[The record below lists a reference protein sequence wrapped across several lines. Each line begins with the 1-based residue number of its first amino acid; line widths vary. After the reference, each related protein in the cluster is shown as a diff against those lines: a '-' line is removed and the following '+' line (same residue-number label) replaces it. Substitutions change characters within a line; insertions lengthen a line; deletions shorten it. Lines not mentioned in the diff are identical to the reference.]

1 MIKPYKILGGYF
13 YNYGVDQGYKQFL
26 KAIFV
31 DKPWAFIRNAS
42 AGNDIADRTDT
53 VVLDTPVVTIT
64 NVTVTQATLN
74 WQEIPNANGYRI
86 DPLGVST
93 VDTSYQLTGLTGG
106 TETTYTVVAVGDGDV
121 SSTSAPVIIRTKLS
135 AVTGVTTENV
145 TSNSF
150 LLRWT
155 GFANTNYVIE
165 KARQA
170 DYSDAE
176 VVTVFGGSAGA
187 NAFTVYGLTPE
198 TLWRY
203 RIKAIRDG
211 FPDSN
216 YTNGSI
222 TTTAAA

>member
-1 MIKPYKILGGYF
+1 MIKPNKVLGGNF
-13 YNYGVDQGYKQFL
+13 FGYHLNKAYQQFIKQV
-26 KAIFV
+26 IHH
-31 DKPWAFIRNAS
+31 KPWAFIRNAS
-42 AGNDIADRTDT
+42 NGKDVTDRLDT
-53 VVLDTPVVTIT
+53 VQLDIPIVTLSNI
-64 NVTVTQATLN
+64 TVTQATLN

-86 DPLGVST
+86 DPLGVSVVEPT
-93 VDTSYQLTGLTGG
+93 FQLTGLSGG
-106 TETTYTVVAVGDGDV
+106 SETTYTVVAVGDGDV
-121 SSTSAPVIIRTKLS
+121 TSTSSPIIVRTKLS
-135 AVTGVTTENV
+135 AVGGVSTENV

-155 GFANTNYVIE
+155 GLANTNYVIE

-176 VVTVFGGSAGA
+176 IVTVFGGSAGA
-187 NAFTVYGLTPE
+187 NAFTVYGLTAE

-222 TTTAAA
+222 TTTAA